1 MNNEKNSN
9 KTLWIIIVAVV
20 VAVIT
25 TLTILAIR
33 LRWVDKLRLHCKRR
47 KNKPTFTCEFDGD
60 EMLTD
65 MDGADLLTAEE

>member
-1 MNNEKNSN
+1 MKNGEKSSN

-33 LRWVDKLRLHCKRR
+33 LHWVDKLRLRCKRR

-60 EMLTD
+60 DMLTD
-65 MDGADLLTAEE
+65 MNGADMLAED

>member
-1 MNNEKNSN
+1 MKNEESNN
-9 KTLWIIIVAVV
+9 KTLLIIIVAVV

-33 LRWVDKLRLHCKRR
+33 LRWVDKLRLRYKRR

-65 MDGADLLTAEE
+65 MDGAELLAAEE